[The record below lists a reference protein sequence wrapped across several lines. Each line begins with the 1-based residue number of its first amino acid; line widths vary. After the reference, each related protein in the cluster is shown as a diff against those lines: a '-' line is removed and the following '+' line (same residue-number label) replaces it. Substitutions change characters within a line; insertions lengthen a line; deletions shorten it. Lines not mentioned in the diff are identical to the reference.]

1 MIFEH
6 LTLERD
12 DFKDFLRSKKFDV
25 IDIPI
30 VDDYF
35 SVGASKE
42 TGYIIS
48 ANGSLDRV
56 IGFVFSGLKKSQS
69 ATLVLHTDHIFAITQ
84 NVLPFYN
91 EDDKV
96 TVTFIFK
103 DNKVCVMIKNLLH
116 LVVDETDDIKLLI
129 TGLDLCFKKT
139 LKFDKIL
146 KMINVKTKEFFE
158 NTHQL
163 PYTEENIE
171 IVKKSVNTQYNLN
184 AIKRYEQSINKAYD
198 QVKVAQYMNDHYV
211 GVMLSSVINSGKSLS
226 LLVNEPTVDMS
237 RKPSHDGK
245 FLGHERITFPTKDLQ
260 KTEKLLDQLLV
271 NEWSKHTLQ
280 MVNALILY
288 QSAINGTTIK
298 HFSVVMPKLYE
309 SKKNLSSF
317 ELFSLVS
324 ESDTYFDNRQS
335 FKITFGLNVHIQ
347 VKDGTVIFY
356 DEKFSTLNE
365 AYVHFINYFKK
376 RIMKKIP
383 NSFINDDT
391 FKLLAMINI

>member
-347 VKDGTVIFY
+347 VKDGTIIFY

-383 NSFINDDT
+383 DSFINDDT

>member
-347 VKDGTVIFY
+347 VKDGTIIFY

>member
-6 LTLERD
+6 LTLDRD

-25 IDIPI
+25 IDVPI

-35 SVGASKE
+35 SVGASTE

-56 IGFVFSGLKKSQS
+56 IGFVFSGLKKAQS
-69 ATLVLHTDHIFAITQ
+69 ATLVLHIDHIFAISH

-116 LVVDETDDIKLLI
+116 LVVDESDDIKLLI

-139 LKFDKIL
+139 LKFDKLI
-146 KMINVKTKEFFE
+146 KMINIKTKEFFE

-163 PYTEENIE
+163 HYTEENVDA
-171 IVKKSVNTQYNLN
+171 VKKIVNTQYNLN
-184 AIKRYEQSINKAYD
+184 AIKRYEQSINKGYD
-198 QVKVAQYMNDHYV
+198 QVKVAQYMNEHYV
-211 GVMLSSVINSGKSLS
+211 GVMLSSVINSSKSLS

-260 KTEKLLDQLLV
+260 KAEKLLDQLLV

-309 SKKNLSSF
+309 NKKNLSSF

-324 ESDTYFDNRQS
+324 EADTYFDNRQS
-335 FKITFGLNVHIQ
+335 FKITFGLHVHIQ

-356 DEKFSTLNE
+356 DEKFSSLNE

-383 NSFINDDT
+383 DSFINDDT

>member
-35 SVGASKE
+35 SVGTSTE

-48 ANGSLDRV
+48 ANGSLERV

-69 ATLVLHTDHIFAITQ
+69 ETLVLHIDHIFDIAH

-129 TGLDLCFKKT
+129 IGLDLYFKKT
-139 LKFDKIL
+139 LKFDKLL
-146 KMINVKTKEFFE
+146 KMINIKTKEFFE
-158 NTHQL
+158 NAHQL
-163 PYTEENIE
+163 PYTEENVVT
-171 IVKKSVNTQYNLN
+171 VKRAVNTQYNLN
-184 AIKRYEQSINKAYD
+184 AIKRYEQSINKGYD
-198 QVKVAQYMNDHYV
+198 QVKVAQYMNEHYV
-211 GVMLSSVINSGKSLS
+211 GVMLSSVINSSKTLS

-260 KTEKLLDQLLV
+260 KAEKLLDQLLV
-271 NEWSKHTLQ
+271 HEWSKHTLQ

-309 SKKNLSSF
+309 NKKNLSSF
-317 ELFSLVS
+317 EFFSLVS
-324 ESDTYFDNRQS
+324 EADTYFGNRQS
-335 FKITFGLNVHIQ
+335 FKITFGLHVHIQ

-383 NSFINDDT
+383 DSFINDDT

>member
-6 LTLERD
+6 LTLDRD

-25 IDIPI
+25 IDVPI

-35 SVGASKE
+35 SVGASTE

-56 IGFVFSGLKKSQS
+56 IGFVFSGLKKAQS
-69 ATLVLHTDHIFAITQ
+69 ATLVLHIDHIFAISH

-116 LVVDETDDIKLLI
+116 LVVDESDDIKLLI

-139 LKFDKIL
+139 LKFDKLI
-146 KMINVKTKEFFE
+146 KMINIKTKEFFE

-163 PYTEENIE
+163 PYTEENVDA
-171 IVKKSVNTQYNLN
+171 VKKIVNTQYNLN
-184 AIKRYEQSINKAYD
+184 AIKRYEQSINKGYD
-198 QVKVAQYMNDHYV
+198 QVKVAQYMNEHYV
-211 GVMLSSVINSGKSLS
+211 GVMLSSVINSSKSLS

-260 KTEKLLDQLLV
+260 KAEKLLDQLLV

-288 QSAINGTTIK
+288 QSAINGTIIK

-309 SKKNLSSF
+309 NKKNLSSF

-324 ESDTYFDNRQS
+324 EADTYFDNRQS
-335 FKITFGLNVHIQ
+335 FKITFGLHVHIQ

-356 DEKFSTLNE
+356 DEKFSSLNE

-383 NSFINDDT
+383 DSFINDDT